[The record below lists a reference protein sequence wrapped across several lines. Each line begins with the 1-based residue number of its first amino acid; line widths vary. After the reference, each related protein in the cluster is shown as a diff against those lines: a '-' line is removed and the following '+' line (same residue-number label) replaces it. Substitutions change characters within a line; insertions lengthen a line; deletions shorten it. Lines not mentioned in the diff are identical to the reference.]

1 MLDKIWA
8 VLDQAGFNRET
19 DTQLYIDVRD
29 QAFAAKAAGQSED
42 SIIRAL
48 SETVA
53 PAPSQQS
60 GSGSGSGFF
69 GRLGGFLGDIGED
82 ILGGLG
88 DAAGRALQGTPGEAG
103 TSPDTGGLS
112 FDDLRDTLPLDLVVV
127 GGSGSPVVRA
137 VNTSGK
143 VVAEYMLDPATG
155 LYYPDF
161 AVDGSSGSGGGSSPS
176 GPTAF
181 DYAQLERSNFESDRE
196 YNEAVRQFD
205 LKFGEDARQFDT
217 SLGENA
223 RQFDATNTRLNL
235 SDVGNL
241 GLGLGD
247 LNLRQQQY
255 IAEIL
260 RNPADFL
267 ARAFT
272 QRGGESPFPE
282 ITQADLINRLS
293 SEFDRIRG
301 FVGDEMGKR
310 PGGSVVAPKQP
321 NRLALTPGANGL
333 ITMPGGITWNPA
345 NGPMP
350 EHLTWGMPGVGTTPN
365 TVSDPGFMQQAFG
378 ADGSAQ
384 SYNPAYGTPEA
395 NIDAYKGQGIADT
408 QNTGF
413 NFKIDENGSLVAY
426 EDGTDGPVRSRLS
439 LVGEDGPELMINH
452 GDGSFDIVS
461 NDDLKAMS
469 KGKTSGKPGH
479 KEGTTNAQ
487 PYAGGT
493 LSGLSPD
500 ALGRLS
506 LFDHAAVPRTTQQQL
521 LDYARTATPPGVSAV
536 ASGNAPP
543 TLDVTRNSSFAL
555 FSPQQYLSLTPDEQ
569 AALGTRLA
577 SENKSLGDF
586 LYSSQRNFVGRP
598 RGQRRGRLDVTA

>member
-19 DTQLYIDVRD
+19 DTQLYIEVRD

-53 PAPSQQS
+53 PAPSQQTVES
-60 GSGSGSGFF
+60 SQQSTPQGPGLSGFLSGYLTDAF
-69 GRLGGFLGDIGED
+69 GATADELNTEFGPP
-82 ILGGLG
+82 
-88 DAAGRALQGTPGEAG
+88 AGSLSYDEVRQQIPLG
-103 TSPDTGGLS
+103 TSLI
-112 FDDLRDTLPLDLVVV
+112 
-127 GGSGSPVVRA
+127 GSPSSPVLKA
-137 VNTSGK
+137 VNDSGK
-143 VVAEYMLDPATG
+143 VVATFYQDPITG
-155 LYYPDF
+155 QYLPDF
-161 AVDGSSGSGGGSSPS
+161 LVDGTGTSTGGSGGGGGGGGG

-181 DYAQLERSNFESDRE
+181 DLAQIDRRNFETDRE

-282 ITQADLINRLS
+282 ITQADLINKLS

-301 FVGDEMGKR
+301 FVGTEMGKR
-310 PGGSVVAPKQP
+310 PGGAATPVQP

-333 ITMPGGITWNPA
+333 ITLPGGITWNPA

-365 TVSDPGFMQQAFG
+365 TVSDPGFMQQAFD

-395 NIDAYKGQGIADT
+395 NIDAYKGREIADT

-413 NFKIDENGSLVAY
+413 NFKVDENGSLVAY

-487 PYAGGT
+487 PYADGT

-506 LFDHAAVPRTTQQQL
+506 LFDTAAVPRTTQSQL

-598 RGQRRGRLDVTA
+598 RTQRRGRLDVTA